1 MLVCTT
7 KAQVREAVAEA
18 RGEGRS
24 VGLVP
29 TMGALHEGHLS
40 LVRRSVADNDMTVV
54 SIFVNPTQFGHGED
68 LEKYPQPLEDDRR
81 LCEAEGAD
89 VIFAPSPLEM
99 YREGFSTYVEETKLS
114 KGLCGAARPG
124 HFKGVTTVVTK
135 LFNIVGPDRAYF
147 GQKDAQQAA
156 VIKRI
161 VRDLDMPVEIVVLPI
176 VREDDGVAMSSRNA
190 YLSGPLREEARVLS
204 RALGRGEELA
214 ADGETDTA
222 VFITAMMDVIH
233 GAPHAR
239 VDYVEIVDAET
250 LETVDEIREAA
261 LAAIAVYIG
270 DTRLIDNRILR
281 A

>member
-7 KAQVREAVAEA
+7 KAQVRKAVAEA
-18 RGEGRS
+18 LGEGRS

-29 TMGALHEGHLS
+29 TMGALHEGHIS

-54 SIFVNPTQFGHGED
+54 SIFVNPTQFGPGED
-68 LEKYPQPLEDDRR
+68 LEKYPQTLEDDRR
-81 LCEAEGAD
+81 LCEAEDAD
-89 VIFAPSPLEM
+89 VIFAPAPLEM

-114 KGLCGAARPG
+114 KGLCGAARPV
-124 HFKGVTTVVTK
+124 HFRGVTTVVTK
-135 LFNIVGPDRAYF
+135 LFNIVRPDRAYF

-156 VIKRI
+156 VIKRMA
-161 VRDLDMPVEIVVLPI
+161 RDLDMPVEIVVLPI

-204 RALGRGEELA
+204 RALGRAEELA

-239 VDYVEIVDAET
+239 VDYVEIVDPET
-250 LETVDEIREAA
+250 LETVGEIGEAA
-261 LAAIAVYIG
+261 LAVMAVYIG

-281 A
+281 G